1 MSVDFLDETADIVC
15 AYIGNNHVALDQ
27 LPKFIADVHRGIA
40 AAATVQ
46 PLRVPS
52 QQVAAGQKP
61 AVNPKRSVFPD
72 HIISLENGKAY
83 KMLKPHL
90 GRLGLTPDAYRRKW
104 GLPASYPMT
113 APDYAEARSENA
125 KRIGLGNAR
134 RADRTKAAKKRSK
147 A

>member
-27 LPKFIADVHRGIA
+27 LPKFIADVHRGIVA
-40 AAATVQ
+40 ASVVQ
-46 PLRVPS
+46 P
-52 QQVAAGQKP
+52 QAAPTQHAAEGQKP

-72 HIISLENGKAY
+72 HIVSLENGKAY

-90 GRLGLTPDAYRRKW
+90 GRLGLTPDAYRKKW
-104 GLPASYPMT
+104 GLPANYPMT
-113 APDYAEARSENA
+113 APNYAEARSENA
-125 KRIGLGNAR
+125 KRIGLGNKR